1 MTNLLMEKCM
11 LLSAATIDPS
21 SAMTSQWRHNACS
34 MSVTRL
40 RVIFLAMVAL
50 LFLATIPPAHASQEA
65 TGSAT
70 TSGFEPL
77 DRWKAAV
84 LAGNQPA
91 LKLLYIASPQSY
103 AVTPQGKIND
113 PADEESQFWSAL
125 HGQGLTAVSAKILQR
140 GQPEPG
146 VEQMVLRIELTF
158 QSKGET
164 QRNVIGG
171 VQIWGQLGNDW
182 RIFVSQRTESG
193 ALPQMRLPEPS
204 TPNIHLY
211 PEPADAAKE
220 LDEALASAKSD
231 HKRVLVVFGAN
242 WCYDCHVL
250 DEAMN
255 SAKSAPLVAAN
266 YHVVHINIGDGKDN
280 SALANRFLVPLDKGI
295 PSLAVVDAG
304 GEVVTSQKQGE
315 FESAA
320 KIGMS
325 DVIDFL
331 ERWKPTAG
339 K

>member
-1 MTNLLMEKCM
+1 MRAPDYF
-11 LLSAATIDPS
+11 SGDARDSFSWSYFRS
-21 SAMTSQWRHNACS
+21 S
-34 MSVTRL
+34 
-40 RVIFLAMVAL
+40 
-50 LFLATIPPAHASQEA
+50 HASQEA
-65 TGSAT
+65 TGSAL

-84 LAGNQPA
+84 LAGDQPS

-103 AVTPQGKIND
+103 AITPQGKIND

-125 HGQGLTAVSAKILQR
+125 HGQGLTAVSAKILER

-158 QSKGET
+158 QIQGRKRSVKSSAACRSGA
-164 QRNVIGG
+164 R
-171 VQIWGQLGNDW
+171 LGNDW

-193 ALPQMRLPEPS
+193 DLPSMRLPEPA

-211 PEPADAAKE
+211 SEPADATKE

-255 SAKSAPLVAAN
+255 SPKVAPLVDAN

-295 PSLAVVDAG
+295 PSLAVVDANG
-304 GEVVTSQKQGE
+304 AVVTSQKQGE

-331 ERWKPTAG
+331 ERWKPAAG

>member
-1 MTNLLMEKCM
+1 MPLPARLIGSSTLL
-11 LLSAATIDPS
+11 TRR
-21 SAMTSQWRHNACS
+21 RHDAPVR
-34 MSVTRL
+34 SVTRL
-40 RVIFLAMVAL
+40 RIICIAMLAL
-50 LFLATIPPAHASQEA
+50 LVLASIPVLNASQEA
-65 TGSAT
+65 TSSVA

-84 LAGNQPA
+84 LSGDQPR

-103 AVTPQGKIND
+103 AITPEGKIND
-113 PADEESQFWSAL
+113 PGVEESQFWSAL
-125 HGQGLTAVSAKILQR
+125 HGQGLTAVSAKILER

-158 QSKGET
+158 EFQGKT
-164 QRNVIGG
+164 RRQLIGG
-171 VQIWGQLGNDW
+171 VQVWGQVAADW
-182 RIFVSQRTESG
+182 RILVSQRTESG
-193 ALPQMRLPEPS
+193 DLPSMRLPEPA

-211 PEPADAAKE
+211 PEPGDATKE

-255 SAKSAPLVAAN
+255 SAKVAPLVAAN
-266 YHVVHINIGDGKDN
+266 YHVVHINIGEGKDN

-295 PSLAVVDAG
+295 PSLAVVDATG
-304 GEVVTSQKQGE
+304 QVVTSQKQGE

-331 ERWKPTAG
+331 ERWKPAAG

>member
-1 MTNLLMEKCM
+1 MTNLLMENCM
-11 LLSAATIDPS
+11 FLSPATIDPS
-21 SAMTSQWRHNACS
+21 SPMTSEWRHNARS
-34 MSVTRL
+34 MHPM
-40 RVIFLAMVAL
+40 RVRIIFLAMVAL
-50 LFLATIPPAHASQEA
+50 LFPGTLPASHASQEA
-65 TGSAT
+65 TGSAL

-77 DRWKAAV
+77 DHWRAAV
-84 LAGNQPA
+84 LAGDQPG

-103 AVTPQGKIND
+103 AITPQGKIND

-125 HGQGLTAVSAKILQR
+125 HGQGLTAVSAKILER
-140 GQPEPG
+140 SQPEPG
-146 VEQMVLRIELTF
+146 VEQMVLRFELTF

-164 QRNVIGG
+164 QRKVIGG
-171 VQIWGQLGNDW
+171 VQVWGQMGNDW

-193 ALPQMRLPEPS
+193 VLPQMSLPEPS

-211 PEPADAAKE
+211 SEPADAMKE

-255 SAKSAPLVAAN
+255 SPKVAPLVGAN

-280 SALANRFLVPLDKGI
+280 SALASRFLVPLDKGI
-295 PSLAVVDAG
+295 PSLAVIDANG
-304 GEVVTSQKQGE
+304 AVVTSQKQGE

-325 DVIDFL
+325 DVIGFL
-331 ERWKPTAG
+331 ERWKPAAG

>member
-1 MTNLLMEKCM
+1 M
-11 LLSAATIDPS
+11 LLRI
-21 SAMTSQWRHNACS
+21 
-34 MSVTRL
+34 
-40 RVIFLAMVAL
+40 IFLAMLAIL
-50 LFLATIPPAHASQEA
+50 LLATIPAGHASQEA
-65 TGSAT
+65 KGSAA
-70 TSGFEPL
+70 TSGFDPL

-84 LAGNQPA
+84 LAGDQPS

-103 AVTPQGKIND
+103 AITPQGKIND

-125 HGQGLTAVSAKILQR
+125 HGQGLTAVSAKILER

-146 VEQMVLRIELTF
+146 VEQMVLRIELKF
-158 QSKGET
+158 EFHGKSRRQ
-164 QRNVIGG
+164 VIGG
-171 VQIWGQLGNDW
+171 VQVWGQVGTDW
-182 RIFVSQRTESG
+182 RILVSQRTESG
-193 ALPQMRLPEPS
+193 ALPTMRLPEPS
-204 TPNIHLY
+204 TPNVHLY
-211 PEPADAAKE
+211 PEPADATKE
-220 LDEALASAKSD
+220 LDDALASAKSD

-255 SAKSAPLVAAN
+255 SAKVAPLVAAN
-266 YHVVHINIGDGKDN
+266 YHVVHINIGEGKDN

-295 PSLAVVDAG
+295 PSLAVVDASG
-304 GEVVTSQKQGE
+304 QVVTSQKQGE

-331 ERWKPTAG
+331 ERWKPAAG